1 MRESETSVASTKKLV
16 GSAASRRALTDYD
29 WDAALSSERVVA
41 KGILWKRKGLF
52 WRERVFLLTS
62 APRLVYYDASKKT
75 PERKGCVEWPA
86 DAPPKIR
93 RRSPSRFDVCVAGRD
108 YHLAAK
114 GDGDDSADAW
124 ITRLSRVFSGDL
136 SPKVGRQGWIY
147 KRGGGGTSSAYRR
160 RYAILRGNQ
169 LFYYRRPPAQQAVSP
184 QGVVRVLSARIAPD
198 DMPGKAAFTMA
209 TDSGRT
215 FYVCVETAE
224 ERAAWLAVLPEAD
237 PCA

>member
-1 MRESETSVASTKKLV
+1 MGTTCRPVSKFHGAFTPSITPDTHWLIRAQVPTLRESETSVASTKKLV
-16 GSAASRRALTDYD
+16 GSASSRRALTAYD
-29 WDAALSSERVVA
+29 WDVTLTGERVVA

-114 GDGDDSADAW
+114 GDGDRLLILGGASAGHSTQPLRSGTFLDA
-124 ITRLSRVFSGDL
+124 S
-136 SPKVGRQGWIY
+136 
-147 KRGGGGTSSAYRR
+147 
-160 RYAILRGNQ
+160 
-169 LFYYRRPPAQQAVSP
+169 
-184 QGVVRVLSARIAPD
+184 
-198 DMPGKAAFTMA
+198 
-209 TDSGRT
+209 
-215 FYVCVETAE
+215 
-224 ERAAWLAVLPEAD
+224 
-237 PCA
+237 

>member
-1 MRESETSVASTKKLV
+1 MASTKKLV
-16 GSAASRRALTDYD
+16 GSASSRRALTDYD
-29 WDAALSSERVVA
+29 WDAALSNERVVA

-62 APRLVYYDASKKT
+62 APRLVYYDASKKV

-184 QGVVRVLSARIAPD
+184 QGVVRVLSARIAPE

-224 ERAAWLAVLPEAD
+224 ERSAWLAVLPEAG